1 MKIGIVGGGIVGLA
15 VAHSI
20 IIKRKRADIDI
31 IDRFSIPSSG
41 TSIRNSGVLHSGIY
55 YDPGSLRA
63 NLCTTGVKELK
74 DYIKSEKLWINEC
87 GKLITFCLNHLS
99 NRES

>member
-1 MKIGIVGGGIVGLA
+1 MLLLSYNLRAKTRIFEKEPN
-15 VAHSI
+15 SI
-20 IIKRKRADIDI
+20 
-31 IDRFSIPSSG
+31 SHGSG
-41 TSIRNSGVLHSGIY
+41 RNSGVLHSGIY

-99 NRES
+99 KRES